1 MLFSREV
8 CSAFRGGIFEADLK
22 AVKSSALPSDFLF
35 VLWIFLDVCYNFQ
48 AVWLQFKTSLNLYVV
63 KHFFFSF
70 FASSDKYNFV
80 PLGSP

>member
-35 VLWIFLDVCYNFQ
+35 DLWIFLDVCYNF
-48 AVWLQFKTSLNLYVV
+48 AFIATTSKLFGYSL
-63 KHFFFSF
+63 KRR
-70 FASSDKYNFV
+70 
-80 PLGSP
+80 